1 MPGAVNERL
10 TGAAC
15 RRYASVVA
23 ASAPRIPPLIRV
35 RRFFDG
41 TRIGDVAAETRRE
54 LAASGLR
61 VRPGASI
68 AVAVGSRG
76 IADGAVLVRETVRF
90 LREAGAH
97 PFLVPAMGSH
107 GGATAEG
114 QKAVLA
120 GYGIT
125 EEAVGAPVR
134 SSMEVVELPP
144 GPGGPLPIPVFMDRL
159 AWESDGVVLINRVKP
174 HTSYHGF
181 PESGLM
187 KMAVIG
193 LGKHAQALA
202 VHARGVPGLKTLIA
216 PAARRVFSTGRV
228 VLGIAVVENAYDR
241 ICALRALLPGD
252 IERVEKELL
261 ALAASRMPALPV
273 PEVDV
278 LLVDEIGKDVSG
290 VGMDP
295 NVIGRLRVR
304 GEAEPSFP
312 AVRAIVA
319 CGLTEA
325 THGNANGMGLAD
337 VITRRLADA
346 IDFDVT
352 YANTLTSTFLERGKM
367 PLAAP
372 TDRRAAEIALE
383 TSWLDPAAE
392 ARVIR
397 IQSTLRLASM
407 HVSRPVLEEMRI
419 RERVETEG
427 EFADP
432 FDGEGR
438 LLPFGE

>member
-1 MPGAVNERL
+1 MPA
-10 TGAAC
+10 
-15 RRYASVVA
+15 
-23 ASAPRIPPLIRV
+23 APRIPPLIKV
-35 RRFFDG
+35 RRFFDD

-54 LAASGLR
+54 LAASGLA

-76 IADGAVLVRETVRF
+76 IADGPAVVRETVRF
-90 LREAGAH
+90 LKEAGAR

-114 QKAVLA
+114 QAAVLA

-134 SSMEVVELPP
+134 SSMEVVELPAR
-144 GPGGPLPIPVFMDRL
+144 GGALPVPVYMDRL

-174 HTSYHGF
+174 HTSFHGF

-202 VHARGVPGLKTLIA
+202 VHARGVPGLKTLIL
-216 PAARRVFSTGRV
+216 PAARRVLSSGRV
-228 VLGIAVVENAYDR
+228 VLGIAVVENAHDR
-241 ICALRALLPGD
+241 ICALRAVLPPD
-252 IERVEKELL
+252 IERVEEELL
-261 ALAASRMPALPV
+261 ALARSRMPALPV
-273 PEVDV
+273 RDIDV

-295 NVIGRLRVR
+295 NVIGRLRVY
-304 GEAEPSFP
+304 GQPEPEFP
-312 AVRAIVA
+312 SVRCIVA
-319 CGLTEA
+319 CGLTDA

-337 VITRRLADA
+337 VVTRRLADRV
-346 IDFDVT
+346 DFQAT
-352 YANTLTSTFLERGKM
+352 YANTLTSTFLERGKL
-367 PLAAP
+367 PLVAP
-372 TDRRAAEIALE
+372 TDRKAMETALE

-392 ARVIR
+392 PRVIR
-397 IQSTLRLASM
+397 IRSTLRLATLY
-407 HVSRPVLEEMRI
+407 VSHPVLEEMRGL
-419 RERVETEG
+419 ERVETEG
-427 EFADP
+427 DFADP
-432 FDGEGR
+432 FDAEGR
-438 LLPFGE
+438 LTPFDG